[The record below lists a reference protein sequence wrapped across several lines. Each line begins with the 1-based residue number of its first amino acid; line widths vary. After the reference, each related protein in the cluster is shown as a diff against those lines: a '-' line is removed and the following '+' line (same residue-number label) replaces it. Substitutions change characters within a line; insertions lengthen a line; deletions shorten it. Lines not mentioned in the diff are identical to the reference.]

1 MGHVHPEFIVDQKD
15 RKKSVVIPVAEWRR
29 LMEAMEELEDIRA
42 YDKAKAKPDDLIPF
56 EKAVSKIKTRSG
68 R

>member
-42 YDKAKAKPDDLIPF
+42 YDNAKPGDLIRF
-56 EKAVSKIKTRSG
+56 EKAVAGKIL
-68 R
+68 